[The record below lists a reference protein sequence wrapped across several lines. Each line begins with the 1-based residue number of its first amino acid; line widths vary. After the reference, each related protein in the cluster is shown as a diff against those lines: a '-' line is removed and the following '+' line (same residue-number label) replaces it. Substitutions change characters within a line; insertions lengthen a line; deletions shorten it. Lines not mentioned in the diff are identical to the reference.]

1 MTHVTC
7 RLTAK
12 NRDQLRN
19 PTLGNRVWATFTF
32 YLLDV
37 LDDDFREGQVY
48 RWGGKLSY
56 FRRRGSVHRSDVAY
70 DQQAGRLGGAALKAI
85 TAGSPGHCRDTAGA
99 GCRAGTLPGHEPRH
113 GSGHGPGRAG
123 GSGHCQDTVGTLS
136 GHGLGH
142 GRDTAGA
149 SWRDRDGQISPE

>member
-32 YLLDV
+32 YFLDV
-37 LDDDFREGQVY
+37 LDDDFREGQVS
-48 RWGGKLSY
+48 RGGKLSY

-85 TAGSPGHCRDTAGA
+85 TAGSPGHCRDT
-99 GCRAGTLPGHEPRH
+99 
-113 GSGHGPGRAG
+113 
-123 GSGHCQDTVGTLS
+123 
-136 GHGLGH
+136 